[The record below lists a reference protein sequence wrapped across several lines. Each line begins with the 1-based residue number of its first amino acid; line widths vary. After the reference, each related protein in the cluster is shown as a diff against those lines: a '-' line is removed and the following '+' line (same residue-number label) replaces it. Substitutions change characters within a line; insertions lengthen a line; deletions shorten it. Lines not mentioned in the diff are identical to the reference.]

1 MGAHLRKEGLH
12 VCVRKCA
19 AVLETLGVGAG
30 PGGVSLAAVSGG
42 ADSVALLHVLRELYP
57 EVSLHVLH
65 FNHQLRGAESERD
78 EEFVRSL
85 AQEMNL
91 PLAVGRGNVSAEA
104 AGSKMSLEM
113 AARECRYRFFAE
125 KARELRARFLF
136 MGHHAGDQTEL
147 FFLRLLRGASSR
159 GLKGMRTVSD
169 FPGEEV
175 GALKVVRPF
184 LGCSREEILDYLRE
198 RGFSWVEDSS
208 NRSGDYLR
216 NRIRN
221 ELLPLL
227 EGSYSPGLGR
237 TLLRTMEILWQESDY
252 LSGEIERL
260 KRNGIPFESWHT
272 ALQRRAVAEALI
284 EWGAEPNLEAVDY
297 FIQNPGKAHSCR
309 GELYL
314 RQEGSWRL
322 CVEEKGNGWN
332 TEEIRVSPGERPE
345 ELSLT
350 GQGALQV
357 RFEVLG
363 PGEAADWRSKP
374 EGVEYF
380 DLDRV
385 GDFFTLR
392 HWREG
397 DRFQP
402 IGLREGT
409 RKLQDIFVDRKIP
422 EARRHQLWLGETAE
436 GALFWVEGLRIGEA
450 CKVTESTK
458 KILKL
463 TFVSHS
469 QSVTSRQVS

>member
-1 MGAHLRKEGLH
+1 MGAYFKNEDSH
-12 VCVRKCA
+12 VCVKKCA
-19 AVLETLGVGAG
+19 AVLEALGAG
-30 PGGVSLAAVSGG
+30 TGLGGVSLAAISGG
-42 ADSVALLHVLRELYP
+42 ADLVALLHVLRELYP

-78 EEFVRSL
+78 EEFVRRL
-85 AQEMNL
+85 AREMKL

-104 AGSKMSLEM
+104 ASSKMSLEM

-125 KARELRARFLF
+125 KARELHAQFLF
-136 MGHHAGDQTEL
+136 MGHHGGDQTEL

-159 GLKGMRTVSD
+159 GLKGMRTISD
-169 FPGEEV
+169 FPGEGV

-184 LGCSREEILDYLRE
+184 LGCSREEILDYLKG

-208 NRSGDYLR
+208 NSSGDFLR

-227 EGSYSPGLGR
+227 ERSYSPSLGR
-237 TLLRTMEILWQESDY
+237 TLLRTMEILGQESDY
-252 LSGEIERL
+252 LSEEIERL
-260 KRNGIPFESWHT
+260 KREGIPFESWHT
-272 ALQRRAVAEALI
+272 ALQRRAVSEALI
-284 EWGAEPNLEAVDY
+284 ERGAQPTLEAVDY
-297 FIQNPGKAHSCR
+297 FIQNPGKAHSCQ

-314 RQEGSWRL
+314 RQEGSWHL
-322 CVEEKGNGWN
+322 CSVVEKGNGWN
-332 TEEIRVSPGERPE
+332 TEEIRVSPGEQPE
-345 ELSLT
+345 ELSLP
-350 GQGALQV
+350 GEGALRV

-374 EGVEYF
+374 DGVEYF

-385 GDFFTLR
+385 GDSFTLR

-402 IGLREGT
+402 IGLRDGT

-422 EARRHQLWLGETAE
+422 EVRRHQLWLGETAE
-436 GALFWVEGLRIGEA
+436 EVIFWVEGLRIGEA

-463 TFVSHS
+463 TFASHS
-469 QSVTSRQVS
+469 QSVTSR